1 MPPKSWPYVKMYRAA
16 NGSDYA
22 YFRPTG
28 KRLEAKIGTPAFRA
42 EYATAMA
49 EWEADKA
56 LYAPVK
62 PAKHSFA
69 EIIADYTRSTDYARL
84 APESKRLYARQMDW
98 MLSECGGSSI
108 KQMTRKHVNAMLE
121 SRAQVGAGTH
131 NIFLAVLR
139 VVVRHAILTGIRQDD
154 PTLKIR
160 SLPMGEHR
168 TWAPDE
174 IAKFE
179 ARYPPETRERLA
191 FSLGLF
197 TGQRLGDIAKMTWAD
212 LDMQAGTIRVIQ
224 EKTGTKLTIPIHA
237 DLAEVIAA
245 HRRDGIALVKQAD
258 GSRLSK
264 SAFSTMM
271 RKSFRATGLPSD
283 CVFHGLRKSAAVR
296 LAEVG
301 CTTLEIA
308 AVTGHKSLKEIE
320 RYTKGSDQIGLAKSA
335 FGRLELSNRKNVV
348 SKIKSSN

>member
-1 MPPKSWPYVKMYRAA
+1 MPPKSWPYVKTYRTA

-28 KRLEAKIGTPAFRA
+28 KRLVAKIGTPAFRA
-42 EYATAMA
+42 EYAAAMA

-56 LYAPVK
+56 IYAPVK

-84 APESKRLYARQMDW
+84 APESKRLYARQMAWLLDR
-98 MLSECGGSSI
+98 CGHSLVT
-108 KQMTRKHVNAMLE
+108 QMTREHINAMLWN
-121 SRAQVGAGTH
+121 RAQVGAGTH

-139 VVVRHAILTGIRQDD
+139 VIIRHAILLGIRPDD

-168 TWAPDE
+168 TWTPEE
-174 IAKFE
+174 IALFNSH
-179 ARYPPETRERLA
+179 YPPETRERLA
-191 FSLGLF
+191 FALGLF

-237 DLAEVIAA
+237 DLAEVLAK

-264 SAFSTMM
+264 SAFSTAM
-271 RKSFRATGLPSD
+271 RKAFRSIGLPSD

-320 RYTKGSDQIGLAKSA
+320 RYTKGSNQLNLAKA
-335 FGRLELSNRKNVV
+335 AMGKAGRK
-348 SKIKSSN
+348 